1 MTLNPDI
8 KTKKPK
14 KRIRE
19 RDVVKQFEKRLAE
32 LAVDLGV
39 SVKSD
44 HPSSSEYG
52 TAGRPDLYC
61 ALGGME
67 FKVEAKRDAQA
78 RLSGVQITWHE
89 DFNQNHVD
97 MFTLP
102 VLMLWGIGSIEPL
115 ISHIKIQYVLRQ
127 KRIRLIERMER
138 EDADD

>member
-14 KRIRE
+14 KRVRE
-19 RDVVKQFEKRLAE
+19 RDVVKRFKIALDK
-32 LAVDLGV
+32 LSVDLNTFW
-39 SVKSD
+39 SVD
-44 HPSSSEYG
+44 HPSASEFG

-67 FKVEAKRDAQA
+67 FKVEVKRDDKA
-78 RLSGVQITWHE
+78 RLSGSQIAWH
-89 DFNQNHVD
+89 DTFNEHHID

-102 VLMLWGIGSIEPL
+102 VFVLWGIEGIESL
-115 ISHIKIQYVLRQ
+115 ISHVKIQYVLRQ

-138 EDADD
+138 EDADN

>member
-19 RDVVKQFEKRLAE
+19 RDVVIQFKNALAKLSVE
-32 LAVDLGV
+32 LNTFWGA
-39 SVKSD
+39 D
-44 HPSSSEYG
+44 HPSASEYG

-67 FKVEAKRDAQA
+67 FKVEVKRDVKA
-78 RLSGVQITWHE
+78 RLSGPQITWHKN
-89 DFNQNHVD
+89 FNTHHID

-102 VLMLWGIGSIEPL
+102 VFVLWGIESIEPL
-115 ISHIKIQYVLRQ
+115 IAHVKIQYVLRQ